1 MRAGRF
7 LAPLLAG
14 VTILLLV
21 CNVVPA
27 STRRHRL
34 EEEHRE
40 LVREL
45 RQEKVRSER
54 LAAEIEA
61 LENDPFVLERALIE
75 TWNEAPEGAM
85 EWDERY
91 SATTPTVLG
100 ESLGSIKS

>member
-1 MRAGRF
+1 VRAGRF

-34 EEEHRE
+34 QEEHLE

-45 RQEKVRSER
+45 RREQARSEQ

-61 LENDPFVLERALIE
+61 LQNDPFVLERALIE

-85 EWDERY
+85 EWDDSWAE
-91 SATTPTVLG
+91 
-100 ESLGSIKS
+100 E